1 MKKSNGIKLKNNFVF
16 CYPIL
21 EDSKS
26 SIVKKVSQIDKERKC
41 MMELRLDYLLCAGMP
56 IEDIIKLVNNIKS
69 NVTNKK
75 IIATIR
81 TVSEGGK
88 VDLTKEKYFTYIKEL
103 YLKSK
108 VNYIDVEYKFYK
120 IDKIYYDSLFK
131 KKKKKIIISMHIFD
145 RIFFENEYMKLFTE
159 MAESSGN
166 IVKFAIKVFTKEDL
180 FTFMLAARMCDKILK
195 KSRKDAIFIAMGT
208 VGVLSRVWPEF
219 TNTKIVFL
227 TAYKDIDLELGQL
240 NREKYVK
247 YRKLLAKIDKN

>member
-1 MKKSNGIKLKNNFVF
+1 MKKSKGIKMKDNFVF
-16 CYPIL
+16 CYPVL

-26 SIVKKVSQIDKERKC
+26 SIVKKVSLIDQERKC
-41 MMELRLDYLLCAGMP
+41 MMELRLDYLLCAGMS
-56 IEDIIKLVNNIKS
+56 IEEIIKIINHIKT

-75 IIATIR
+75 IIVTIR

-108 VNYIDVEYKFYK
+108 AHYIDVEYKFYK

-145 RIFFENEYMKLFTE
+145 RVFFENEYMNLFNE
-159 MAESSGN
+159 MAESSGD
-166 IVKFAIKVFTKEDL
+166 IVKFAIKIFTKEDL
-180 FTFMLAARMCDKILK
+180 FTFMLAARKCEKLLRK
-195 KSRKDAIFIAMGT
+195 NRKDAIFIAMGT
-208 VGVLSRVWPEF
+208 VGALSRVWPEF

-227 TAYKDIDLELGQL
+227 SAYKDIDQELGQI

>member
-180 FTFMLAARMCDKILK
+180 FTFMLAARKCDKILK

>member
-1 MKKSNGIKLKNNFVF
+1 MKKSSGIKLKNNFVF

-180 FTFMLAARMCDKILK
+180 FTFMLAARKCDKILK

-219 TNTKIVFL
+219 TNTKVVFL
-227 TAYKDIDLELGQL
+227 TAYDGKTSKIGQYTY
-240 NREKYVK
+240 EKYVK
-247 YRKLLAKIDKN
+247 YRKLLAKIGKN